1 MAVVSVRPAIVD
13 DVAEIVRIQS
23 STWRTA
29 YAELVG
35 EAALRRLS
43 GPAARRAWTEAVEAG
58 DGHHVLVAT
67 EGDWTVG
74 FCAAAPAAAEDREV
88 APTQARIASPAAAED
103 SEVPAT
109 RAQIAVLLVEPR
121 WGRRGHGRRLLAAA
135 FEACE
140 RDGAEQGLAWVPE
153 SDVASRACYDRIGWD
168 PDGMVRTLDAGDREL
183 REIRLVGPLRVGNR
197 DPRARIP
204 DADRLRDSL

>member
-1 MAVVSVRPAIVD
+1 MALAAVRPATVD

-29 YAELVG
+29 YAELVS
-35 EAALRRLS
+35 EAALERLS
-43 GPAARRAWTEAVEAG
+43 GPAARGAWTAAVEAG
-58 DGHHVLVAT
+58 EGHHVLVAT

-74 FCAAAPAAAEDREV
+74 FCAAAPATGEDPE
-88 APTQARIASPAAAED
+88 A
-103 SEVPAT
+103 PAT
-109 RAQIAVLLVEPR
+109 RAQIAALLVEPR

-135 FEACE
+135 FETCE

-153 SDVASRACYDRIGWD
+153 RDVASRACYDRIGWD
-168 PDGMVRTLDAGDREL
+168 PDGTMRILDAGDREL
-183 REIRLVGPLRVGNR
+183 TEIRLVGPLRVGNR
-197 DPRARIP
+197 DPRARVP